1 MPSSMPS
8 PKPSTD
14 GYLNQWWFWLVLII
28 MFIIIIYIYT
38 RITGN
43 GIRENTPTDAT
54 SVSDI
59 SQVESNTLQ
68 NYDEID
74 LTPVL
79 PRHIPEDQSYSQKK
93 QSKGEAE
100 CLRVLTNIYKVPF
113 DVQVRPD
120 WLRNPRTNRRLEL
133 DISELKHLKIA
144 VEYNGRQHYIY
155 TKKWHKTLEDFKQ
168 QVYRDTVKYEL
179 CQKHGVYL
187 ITVPYNVPISQ
198 IHAFIVYHLPESVKA
213 REDLKAYNSID

>member
-1 MPSSMPS
+1 MPISESSVP
-8 PKPSTD
+8 PN
-14 GYLNQWWFWLVLII
+14 GYLNQWWVWLVLII
-28 MFIIIIYIYT
+28 IFIIIIYIYT

-43 GIRENTPTDAT
+43 GIRENTPPDT
-54 SVSDI
+54 SLDI
-59 SQVESNTLQ
+59 SNISRTESHTFQ
-68 NYDEID
+68 NYDSID

-79 PRHIPEDQSYSQKK
+79 PRHIPEDQSHNQKK
-93 QSKGEAE
+93 QSAGEAE

-120 WLRNPRTNRRLEL
+120 WLRNPRTNRPLEL

-144 VEYNGRQHYIY
+144 VEYNGRQHYVY

-179 CQKHGVYL
+179 CQKHGIYL